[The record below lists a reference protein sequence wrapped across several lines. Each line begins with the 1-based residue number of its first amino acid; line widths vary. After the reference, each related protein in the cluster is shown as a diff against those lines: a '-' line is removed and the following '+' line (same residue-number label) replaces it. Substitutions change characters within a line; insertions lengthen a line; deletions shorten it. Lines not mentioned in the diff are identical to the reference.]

1 MLLVPSEKEY
11 FMFTCAH
18 LLNFKYSATESF
30 NVRFS
35 GCVIIMPEVVMGENS
50 EQIDFEKYS
59 GEDEKVISKK
69 RSSESK
75 G

>member
-1 MLLVPSEKEY
+1 
-11 FMFTCAH
+11 
-18 LLNFKYSATESF
+18 
-30 NVRFS
+30 
-35 GCVIIMPEVVMGENS
+35 MPEVVMGENS